1 MTDIEKDA
9 RALADFHRFFAGKE
23 ETLSVMFGIEAL
35 TLFLAAKDAAQR
47 HATPQKQPEECEQ

>member
-1 MTDIEKDA
+1 MTQTEKDA

-47 HATPQKQPEECEQ
+47 HATPQKQPQEDEQ